1 MKQHNAATTTDGR
14 NIWGSARERERTKAR
29 FNIRQRVNHS
39 NSRST
44 AVVVAGPSPPAS
56 NAPPAGGAHAHAANT
71 HTHTHTHTHR
81 YYSDEV
87 ISGYLSYIRRG
98 DRSKFSTTFLDRH
111 FVVLSARHPIRRHVL
126 DDPETRND
134 TIKSA
139 AKAAAA
145 AGHEHEHEH
154 EHEHAPGTNTPRCC
168 CSVDLL
174 RRHMESVSTFTFME
188 YAVWLGKY
196 SIVSGM
202 LHGGVNP
209 CVRGSSMIAL
219 PPFDSGA
226 ISSGDAEKHEQQQLV
241 LLQRQQRQRQ
251 ELEEIGSS
259 VLKRFFDCFPLRLST
274 YIVKRVVEMRK
285 TASASI
291 ENSRHET
298 LEDHRRC
305 DTEGAAP
312 SKNDG
317 NGKAEA
323 RTLHKD
329 DPSPALTPTFRCPIC
344 CDRVSVEFQLRFGN
358 NNNNNNNTSSS
369 NANSCQHV
377 FCEFCFWKDVLAHI
391 GSPAKREAKDVVSCL
406 VCGRTETSDTSNTN
420 TNTNTHFLHQDTSHL
435 SPTEKRELSLERLHR
450 LPANQHELKR
460 RSSKKKKVSEA
471 DHLAA
476 NWIDAVFPSLGS
488 TQDVRRDKFALHTER
503 NAVTYVRGC
512 LLAGV
517 DVDQVN
523 QYGQSAL
530 YVAAWRGCIEIVKL
544 LLEYGADPSLP
555 ANGGSTVRGLCS
567 AIPRRNNRRVL
578 ELMDENQDRDQCNGS
593 SSTATTTTT
602 TSIKYDAGNDADSR
616 LMQFCSRNNQMSP
629 SIPNANGVVL
639 QNDPR
644 LLNTLIP
651 ASSDHPGAGSCF
663 IDEAI
668 SSDAVNALLEL
679 FRSLPVDRDQK
690 QKKNSA
696 PCSDRSYYCDA
707 EGSLRRYLGNVI
719 VGAGVASAAASVES
733 GTNGDGDGDDNGN
746 DDMAVVGNNHPSS
759 ATVIADRSESSSSSS
774 VVRVFPHMRFLNYS
788 IPGAVLPPHID
799 LRHVNPFCRPS
810 DMQNPKHKSTHTFI
824 LYLTDCHSGGETRL
838 LQEVTPDGSSPS
850 LATVSPRRGRLL
862 IFPHPTPH
870 EGMEVMDVPKI
881 LLRGEL
887 QISTN
892 E

>member
-1 MKQHNAATTTDGR
+1 MPRPLSTSIPILSVATTILLIVALLAT
-14 NIWGSARERERTKAR
+14 I
-29 FNIRQRVNHS
+29 VP
-39 NSRST
+39 
-44 AVVVAGPSPPAS
+44 AVVAVVSTPVVGTNNRKQCDLYLSPTTRTRTRTRTRTLSVTNTNTNTDTSPPIAIDRI
-56 NAPPAGGAHAHAANT
+56 PRGGGIGTGGWKRNQK
-71 HTHTHTHTHR
+71 
-81 YYSDEV
+81 
-87 ISGYLSYIRRG
+87 RG
-98 DRSKFSTTFLDRH
+98 GCGNYVR
-111 FVVLSARHPIRRHVL
+111 AL
-126 DDPETRND
+126 DDE
-134 TIKSA
+134 ILWL
-139 AKAAAA
+139 
-145 AGHEHEHEH
+145 EQQ
-154 EHEHAPGTNTPRCC
+154 
-168 CSVDLL
+168 L
-174 RRHMESVSTFTFME
+174 RRVHEE
-188 YAVWLGKY
+188 K
-196 SIVSGM
+196 
-202 LHGGVNP
+202 
-209 CVRGSSMIAL
+209 RAL
-219 PPFDSGA
+219 KKKA
-226 ISSGDAEKHEQQQLV
+226 KRNVQQQKHHTTG
-241 LLQRQQRQRQ
+241 
-251 ELEEIGSS
+251 ETN
-259 VLKRFFDCFPLRLST
+259 ST
-274 YIVKRVVEMRK
+274 
-285 TASASI
+285 
-291 ENSRHET
+291 
-298 LEDHRRC
+298 
-305 DTEGAAP
+305 
-312 SKNDG
+312 
-317 NGKAEA
+317 
-323 RTLHKD
+323 
-329 DPSPALTPTFRCPIC
+329 
-344 CDRVSVEFQLRFGN
+344 
-358 NNNNNNNTSSS
+358 
-369 NANSCQHV
+369 
-377 FCEFCFWKDVLAHI
+377 
-391 GSPAKREAKDVVSCL
+391 
-406 VCGRTETSDTSNTN
+406 TN

-862 IFPHPTPH
+862 LFPHPTPH